1 MELKEY
7 QKHIIEEL
15 VEEIFDHLSD
25 IKHVEECDKTSK
37 EDLDLYNTQKAFKH
51 TKFLKEFLKDIQNC
65 LNQKLLLKIYVN
77 IKLQKIFE
85 SRKIVFVLNL
95 ILNFFKKKF

>member
-25 IKHVEECDKTSK
+25 IKHVDECNKTDKISK

-65 LNQKLLLKIYVN
+65 LN
-77 IKLQKIFE
+77 
-85 SRKIVFVLNL
+85 
-95 ILNFFKKKF
+95 

>member
-15 VEEIFDHLSD
+15 VEEIYDHLSEV
-25 IKHVEECDKTSK
+25 KHIEECTK
-37 EDLDLYNTQKAFKH
+37 EDLDLYNAQKAFKH

-65 LNQKLLLKIYVN
+65 LN
-77 IKLQKIFE
+77 
-85 SRKIVFVLNL
+85 
-95 ILNFFKKKF
+95 

>member
-25 IKHVEECDKTSK
+25 IKHIEECDKTSK
-37 EDLDLYNTQKAFKH
+37 EDLDLYNSQKAFKH
-51 TKFLKEFLKDIQNC
+51 TKF
-65 LNQKLLLKIYVN
+65 
-77 IKLQKIFE
+77 
-85 SRKIVFVLNL
+85 
-95 ILNFFKKKF
+95 